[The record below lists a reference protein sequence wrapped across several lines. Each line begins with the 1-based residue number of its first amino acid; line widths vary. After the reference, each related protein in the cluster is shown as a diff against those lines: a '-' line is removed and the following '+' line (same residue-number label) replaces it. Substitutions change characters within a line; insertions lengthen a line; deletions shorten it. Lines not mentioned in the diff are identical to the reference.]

1 MTVVSQRE
9 LTLTSSRR
17 CLAAAKRGR
26 RRSHRPVLPVF
37 FALALGP
44 HPQREL
50 TLTLRRGVAWARRSV
65 AAGAPVSVPIPAVLP
80 FYFAVITK
88 CPRRFCCQH
97 DSLPSL
103 QNGCSLP
110 LLTMVTRL
118 AAMPRLTR

>member
-1 MTVVSQRE
+1 M
-9 LTLTSSRR
+9 
-17 CLAAAKRGR
+17 
-26 RRSHRPVLPVF
+26 LPVF
-37 FALALGP
+37 FALALGAR
-44 HPQREL
+44 PQREL
-50 TLTLRRGVAWARRSV
+50 TLTLRRGVAWPRRSV
-65 AAGAPVSVPIPAVLP
+65 AAGAPVSVPVPPGLP

-97 DSLPSL
+97 DSLSSL

>member
-26 RRSHRPVLPVF
+26 RRSHRPVLPAF

-50 TLTLRRGVAWARRSV
+50 TLMLRRGVAWPQRSV
-65 AAGAPVSVPIPAVLP
+65 AAGAPVVFRVR
-80 FYFAVITK
+80 
-88 CPRRFCCQH
+88 PRRFCQPAY
-97 DSLPSL
+97 LPMP
-103 QNGCSLP
+103 NV
-110 LLTMVTRL
+110 LLMPPVL
-118 AAMPRLTR
+118 AVAVVEWIAMRRERATHPG